1 MQEHNSCHN
10 VPTAVASATPIC
22 YLRGAAMG
30 QPVTGQLATH
40 PSNTT
45 VKIQMHTDKRNYS
58 STDTKVRVKLGKLVR
73 FGAVRNIQADVNVAQ
88 RQRYAL

>member
-1 MQEHNSCHN
+1 
-10 VPTAVASATPIC
+10 
-22 YLRGAAMG
+22 MG

-58 STDTKVRVKLGKLVR
+58 STDTKVRVKLGKLR